1 MDSQIPVDYS
11 TYVGREVVI
20 LRPVYEDVD
29 HQEEYEAEN
38 NPPWNYVGN
47 VLRIESYD
55 RNCRSF
61 SLVDQTGHYAEVLLE
76 YDFENGFVDIIP
88 DAEEIQIDV
97 DAINMLL

>member
-1 MDSQIPVDYS
+1 MFDYS
-11 TYVGREVVI
+11 TYVEREAIIVKP
-20 LRPVYEDVD
+20 LYNDVEN
-29 HQEEYEAEN
+29 QEEYEEEN
-38 NPPWNYVGN
+38 NPQWNYVGN

-61 SLVDQTGHYAEVLLE
+61 SFVDQTGHYAEVLLE